1 MRYEKICSI
10 EGCGKKHFSRS
21 WCQTHFARWKRH
33 GFAHE
38 TMQERKAREKTR
50 HTDNPHYHRDRIRRL
65 KYGYWPGLY
74 EQLMELQA
82 GCCDIC
88 KVQFVTGKQNPKD
101 PCADHTGP
109 DHAPIP
115 RGILCRICNVSLG
128 NYEKHQKIYGVVIEV
143 YDTYLANT
151 PVDRLTKTC
160 TTDNAR
166 QLSLSF

>member
-50 HTDNPHYHRDRIRRL
+50 AMDNPHYHRDRIH
-65 KYGYWPGLY
+65 KISYGFWPGLY
-74 EQLMELQA
+74 DQLLDLQGSRCA
-82 GCCDIC
+82 IC
-88 KVQFVTGKQNPKD
+88 SVLFVNGKQNPKD
-101 PCADHTGP
+101 PCADHASGP
-109 DHAPIP
+109 TP
-115 RGILCRICNVSLG
+115 RGILCRVCNVALG
-128 NYEKHQKIYGVVIEV
+128 HYEKHQRGRIEIDH
-143 YDTYLANT
+143 YERYLRET
-151 PVDRLTKTC
+151 PVDRLTKSC
-160 TTDNAR
+160 TNGHAR